1 MKVFKAKFFFK
12 TRYALKCLSFCFTG
26 RISTVTVTE
35 GHAGEGLKPFLSMS
49 KNRANTQDAVP
60 GLFFSLLVLG

>member
-12 TRYALKCLSFCFTG
+12 TRYALKCLSFCFTE

-35 GHAGEGLKPFLSMS
+35 GHAGEGLKPFLSIS
-49 KNRANTQDAVP
+49 KAELIHRMLSQAYSF
-60 GLFFSLLVLG
+60 LS